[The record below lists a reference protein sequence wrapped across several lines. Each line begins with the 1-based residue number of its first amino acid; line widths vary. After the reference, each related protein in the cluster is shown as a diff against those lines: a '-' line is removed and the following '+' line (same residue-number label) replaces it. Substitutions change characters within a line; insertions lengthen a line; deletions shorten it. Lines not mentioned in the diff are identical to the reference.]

1 MFRRAYEVAS
11 EFTVPVVVS
20 QRFHDGSVTCLVG
33 TAVVL
38 NDSGWLLTAAHML
51 WPLQQ
56 YVADRPEIQ
65 VYDQEARRI
74 EAGPGSES
82 GKRKRLGQLAAGRA
96 LIRNCSYWFGVDGWS
111 IESWE
116 SLPEADLATGKLDG
130 FTPEQAAG
138 YPTFQ
143 LDGMAP
149 GASVCRLG
157 FPFHTVEAT
166 YHEADD
172 RFELAANTVPIPR
185 FPNEGILTRFHHDDS
200 ATRVPFDVTF
210 VETSSP
216 GLRGQSGGPI
226 FDVDGHVW
234 GIQVRTHH
242 IPLGFD
248 PEVEV
253 GGRKVVEHQF
263 MNVGVGTSSETV
275 VAFLEHIGVSV
286 ATTSGT
292 A

>member
-1 MFRRAYEVAS
+1 VFRRAYDVAS

-20 QRFHDGSVTCLVG
+20 QRFHDGTVTCVVG

-38 NDSGWLLTAAHML
+38 NDDGWLLTAAHML
-51 WPLQQ
+51 WPLQR
-56 YVADRPEIQ
+56 YAEDRPELELF
-65 VYDQEARRI
+65 DQEAVRI
-74 EAGPGSES
+74 AGGPGSDS
-82 GKRKRLGQLAAGRA
+82 GKLKRLNQLAAGRT
-96 LIRNCSYWFGVDGWS
+96 LVRNCSYWFGVDGWS
-111 IESWE
+111 VPTWE
-116 SLPEADLATGKLDG
+116 TLPEADLAAGKIDG
-130 FTPEQAAG
+130 FSPEQAAG

-143 LDGMAP
+143 RDGMSP

-157 FPFHTVEAT
+157 FPFHTVDATYDEAT
-166 YHEADD
+166 D

-185 FPNEGILTRFHHDDS
+185 FPNEGILTRFHHDDA

-234 GIQVRTHH
+234 GIQVRTQH

-263 MNVGVGTSSETV
+263 MNVGLGASSQTV
-275 VAFLEHIGVSV
+275 LAFLEHIGVSV
-286 ATTSGT
+286 ATTSG